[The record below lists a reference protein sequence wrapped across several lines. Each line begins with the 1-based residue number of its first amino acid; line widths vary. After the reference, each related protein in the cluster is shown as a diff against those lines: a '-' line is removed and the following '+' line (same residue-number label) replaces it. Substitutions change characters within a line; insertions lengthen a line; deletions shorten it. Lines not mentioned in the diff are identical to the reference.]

1 MLRQTLTKSSTV
13 QVAVRQLSTSS
24 PALAGRQAPR
34 RKAEKKF
41 DVDFMPKFDF
51 DDQTTIGH
59 SIFDNIREVR
69 KYLRKT
75 EFELPKLN
83 AYAKPFEAP
92 KADQI
97 LKFKSHTYLGEG
109 HPVERKAVLSVNV
122 DKLELSET
130 EKHKFLLLSGSR
142 YNVNTNELVMSSE
155 RFPHRKQ
162 NKKFLIDTLNK
173 LIKESKDTK
182 DTFAD
187 IPLNLPKPK
196 QRLEFPKEWI
206 RSPSAAPTMTIEE
219 SAKVLE
225 QVVEGAKTADPVKV
239 DEKTL

>member
-1 MLRQTLTKSSTV
+1 MSKMLK
-13 QVAVRQLSTSS
+13 QVVNINTNKVALKQFSTSS
-24 PALAGRQAPR
+24 IALAGRQTGGR

-59 SIFDNIREVR
+59 SLFENIREVR

-92 KADQI
+92 SKDQI

-109 HPVERKAVLSVNV
+109 HPVERKAVLSVKVADLGLN
-122 DKLELSET
+122 ET
-130 EKHKFLLLSGSR
+130 EKHKFLLLSGPR
-142 YNVNTNELVMSSE
+142 YNVNTEELVMSSE
-155 RFPHRKQ
+155 KFPHRKQ
-162 NKKFLIDTLNK
+162 NKKFLIDTLQK
-173 LIKESKDTK
+173 LIKEAKDTK

-187 IPLNLPKPK
+187 VPLDLPKPK

-206 RSPSAAPTMTIEE
+206 RSPTPTATVQATTEAKILEELAQSA
-219 SAKVLE
+219 SSE
-225 QVVEGAKTADPVKV
+225 QKTV
-239 DEKTL
+239 

>member
-1 MLRQTLTKSSTV
+1 MLK
-13 QVAVRQLSTSS
+13 QVIVRQNTAKVTIKQFSTSS
-24 PALAGRQAPR
+24 VALAGRQTPR

-41 DVDFMPKFDF
+41 DVSFMPKFDF

-59 SIFDNIREVR
+59 NLFENIREVR

-109 HPVERKAVLSVNV
+109 HPVERKVVLSVNI
-122 DKLELSET
+122 DNLKLNET
-130 EKHKFLLLSGSR
+130 EKHKFLLLSGPR

-162 NKKFLIDTLNK
+162 NKKFLIDTLKK
-173 LIKESKDTK
+173 LIQEAKDTK

-206 RSPSAAPTMTIEE
+206 KSPPTE
-219 SAKVLE
+219 SVKKTAQVLE
-225 QVVEGAKTADPVKV
+225 EFVEAAKSTENVKV